1 MNITEDNWYQYKD
14 QIITDIQE
22 SEFVAVDT
30 EMTGLHYKSRGRFLS
45 QEMVYASHRLSTSK
59 FSVTQLGVCPFF
71 LDKKTNTWSCKPYNI
86 YCFPSHSAQDRSIL
100 SFEVGSY
107 AFLSKHNFDFNTWI
121 KKGVHFQSIDKW
133 NKKTQSIREE
143 IRELKEKFKE
153 NIPLKEIAFALNP
166 RRQFIPIERLN
177 EEQKKEFERV
187 NKLVTGWMKITEE
200 KDLEFT
206 IKDRFLRWFLINH
219 FYRTIPEIYFQNN
232 YIENNTLIKFELRKV
247 TEEEFKE
254 IQIQSLVTRLEK
266 SKDMLGVSELFL
278 NFNKVL
284 VGHNCLLDVFHFIS
298 SFIGPLPKDF
308 SQGKKRILKLFP
320 NIFDT
325 KLITEI
331 TDQSI
336 LGKIG
341 KNSTGLGKLF
351 TDLQDYTS
359 PKITIAENFTSYL
372 SSDNSHEAGYDAYMT
387 GLIFLKLLQVIKPNF
402 NFNLKNKLLLKYK
415 NMINLMDCDYK
426 YINLENEKKL
436 IEDPEDKFHISNIPT
451 YWRYNNAREEFEI
464 QGIKVRP
471 RFLSKNSI
479 LLTISKEKH
488 RKIFI
493 ENFIKKK
500 KNQDVKYI
508 VRYYK
513 AYLQDCIDFF
523 N

>member
-30 EMTGLHYKSRGRFLS
+30 EMTGLHYKSLGRFLS

-143 IRELKEKFKE
+143 IKELKEKFKKDI
-153 NIPLKEIAFALNP
+153 NIKEIAFALNP
-166 RRQFIPIERLN
+166 RRQYIPIERLN

-187 NKLVTGWMKITEE
+187 NKLVTEWLKNEE

-232 YIENNTLIKFELRKV
+232 YIENNTLIKFELRQV

-254 IQIQSLVTRLEK
+254 IQIKSLERRLEQ

-278 NFNKVL
+278 NFNKIL
-284 VGHNCLLDVFHFIS
+284 VGHNCFLDVFHLIS
-298 SFIGPLPKDF
+298 SFVGPLPKDF
-308 SQGKKRILKLFP
+308 SEGKKKMLEIFP

-341 KNSTGLGKLF
+341 KNSTGLGTLF
-351 TDLQDYTS
+351 TDTQDHEL
-359 PKITIAENFTSYL
+359 PKIKFEEEFTSYV
-372 SSDNSHEAGYDAYMT
+372 SSNSCHEAGYDAYMT
-387 GLIFLKLLQVIKPNF
+387 GFILLKLLQVIKPNF
-402 NFNLKNKLLLKYK
+402 NFNIKEELLLEYK
-415 NMINLMDCDYK
+415 NTINLINCDYK
-426 YINLENEKKL
+426 LINLESDEEVIRNL
-436 IEDPEDKFHISNIPT
+436 DAKFHISNLPKN
-451 YWRYNNAREEFEI
+451 WRNKDIRKEFQIE
-464 QGIKVRP
+464 GIHTKP
-471 RFLSKNSI
+471 RFLSKNSVI
-479 LLTISKEKH
+479 LTIAKEKD
-488 RKIFI
+488 KNIFI

-500 KNQDVKYI
+500 NNQNATYVIKYF
-508 VRYYK
+508 K
-513 AYLQDCIDFF
+513 AYLQECIDFF